1 MPSSIFRNGITWHV
15 LSPRHAE
22 LLGYIPQFVNTDDP
36 SPAAEQLHENYAHG
50 GGWRPMEGW
59 TMLGLPEELDAPFNL
74 RIQYP
79 NDPPYSPVAWAL
91 MRDELIL
98 VFPHAWVAIVQATD
112 AFEVSRMD

>member
-50 GGWRPMEGW
+50 GGWRPMEEWKLVGDR
-59 TMLGLPEELDAPFNL
+59 TFPFSMS
-74 RIQYP
+74 IQYP
-79 NDPPYSPVAWAL
+79 NDPPYSPVAWGRL
-91 MRDELIL
+91 REELIL
-98 VFPHAWVAIVQATD
+98 VFNHAWVAIVQPD
-112 AFEVSRMD
+112 GAFEVSRMD